1 MGTVT
6 SNVAEAVKQAKRGRA
21 DFRADKTGVVH
32 VGIGKVGVKCVRSAL
47 FELVLSDRVCIAI
60 GFIAKGF
67 MFYLKSF
74 CLCPCIPVISFQWM
88 DSTAALH

>member
-32 VGIGKVGVKCVRSAL
+32 VGIGKV
-47 FELVLSDRVCIAI
+47 SD
-60 GFIAKGF
+60 
-67 MFYLKSF
+67 
-74 CLCPCIPVISFQWM
+74 
-88 DSTAALH
+88 TH